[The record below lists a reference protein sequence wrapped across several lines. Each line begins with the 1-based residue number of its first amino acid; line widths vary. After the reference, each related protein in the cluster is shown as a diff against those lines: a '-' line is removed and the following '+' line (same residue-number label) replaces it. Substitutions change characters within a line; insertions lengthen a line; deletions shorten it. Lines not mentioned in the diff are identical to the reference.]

1 MNDHLNGWGKN
12 GVGQIIQAVLRAVGV
27 ALGLFMLAIAIPLFF
42 FCLFRSVSLWRF
54 WR

>member
-42 FCLFRSVSLWRF
+42 LPIPLGLPLAILR
-54 WR
+54 